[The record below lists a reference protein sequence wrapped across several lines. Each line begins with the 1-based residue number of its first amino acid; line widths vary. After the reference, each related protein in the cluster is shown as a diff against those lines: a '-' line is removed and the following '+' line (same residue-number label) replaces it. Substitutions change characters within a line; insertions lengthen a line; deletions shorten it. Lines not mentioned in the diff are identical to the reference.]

1 VTSVHALG
9 ASLLARTVGLVDGSH
24 SDDQGLFA
32 RDITAWVASPQ
43 QGLTSTIESVW
54 GAEAVAGALT
64 ALAPSDLTMVAC
76 VPSAHICW
84 AELERRPNGG
94 DAETCIVGV
103 SYGDG
108 GEVSRIVWLR
118 AALVPAFQGDP
129 ARSAPD
135 ARPVIEH
142 YFADLMR
149 SRFREAAGHFAGGVV
164 YSHPPYR
171 SGTARVLYLGRD
183 ALARG
188 FADER
193 GPTPARQV
201 ITGFWQQHE
210 RLFVEGVV
218 EGIPNGGSFISA
230 GQITPEGE
238 IARYVA
244 FYSAQRF
251 AGPPS

>member
-1 VTSVHALG
+1 VTSVHERG
-9 ASLLARTVGLVDGSH
+9 PSILARVVRLVDGTCSH
-24 SDDQGLFA
+24 DQGFLA
-32 RDITAWVASPQ
+32 RDVTAWIASPLH
-43 QGLTSTIESVW
+43 GLTSVIESVR
-54 GAEAVAGALT
+54 GAEDVTGALI

-84 AELERRPNGG
+84 AELERRPVGG
-94 DAETCIVGV
+94 DPETCLVGA
-103 SYGDG
+103 SYGAG
-108 GEVSRIVWLR
+108 GEVSRLVWLC
-118 AALVPAFQGDP
+118 APLVPAWRGDP
-129 ARSAPD
+129 APSAPD
-135 ARPVIEH
+135 ARPVIER

-149 SRFREAAGHFAGGVV
+149 SRFREAAGHFAGDVI

-201 ITGFWQQHE
+201 IAGCWQRRD

-218 EGIPNGGSFISA
+218 EGIPNGGTFISA

-251 AGPPS
+251 AGRPS